1 MTQVEGIV
9 ECGRVAQK
17 KYEQYTQAQVNLVV
31 QAVAWSILEPKRN
44 QELAE
49 LAVRDTGLGDVAD
62 KFKKNFRKTLGLIRD
77 LSTVKTVGVISE
89 DLKTGITEYARP
101 VGVVAA
107 ITPSTNPGATPIN
120 KILNAIKC
128 RNAIV
133 VAPSPKGYSTCA
145 RLLEF
150 AHQQL
155 DLVNAPRDLVQM
167 LPFPISKESTNE
179 LMRLADL
186 VVATG
191 SQANIQTAYSCGT
204 PAFGVGAGNVLAII
218 DEHADLNGAAAKIT
232 QSKIFDNATSCS
244 SENGVVICAH
254 VYHNAIMALEQA
266 GGLMLDTADKKRLEE
281 VMFQGGKLTSTLTAQ
296 YPSVIAERA
305 QLKNPKAKEAKFLM
319 VEEDSFGPSA
329 PFSGEKLSP
338 VLTVWKA
345 ADFKAAQDLVANVY
359 NYQGNGHSVGLH
371 TALNGVVMEKRAA
384 TLAENLKVAR
394 VIVNQAHTIA
404 TGGSFENGL
413 PFSLSMGCG
422 TWGKNNFSDNMTYR
436 HYLNITRVVRPIPE
450 QVPKVEDLLKDYF
463 TRFPQP

>member
-1 MTQVEGIV
+1 MTPVESIV
-9 ECGRVAQK
+9 ERGRIAQQ

-31 QAVAWSILEPKRN
+31 EAVAWAILEPKRN

-49 LAVRDTGLGDVAD
+49 LAVKDTGLGDVAD

-77 LSTVKTVGVISE
+77 LNTAKTVGVISE
-89 DLKTGITEYARP
+89 DLKTGLTEYARP

-128 RNAIV
+128 RNAVV

-150 AHQQL
+150 VHQQL

-167 LPFPISKESTNE
+167 LPFPITKDSTNE

-191 SQANIQTAYSCGT
+191 SQANIRAAYSCGT

-218 DEHADLNGAAAKIT
+218 DEHADLNGAATKIT

-244 SENGVVICAH
+244 SENGVVICAD
-254 VYHNAIMALEQA
+254 VYQNAIMALERA
-266 GGLMLDTADKKRLEE
+266 GGVMLDATDKKRLEE
-281 VMFQGGKLTSTLTAQ
+281 VMFQDGKLTSTLTAQ
-296 YPSVIAERA
+296 YPSVITERA
-305 QLKNPKAKEAKFLM
+305 KLQNPKAKEAKFLM
-319 VEEDSFGPSA
+319 VEEDGFGPSA

-371 TALNGVVMEKRAA
+371 TALSGAVMEKRAA

-450 QVPKVEDLLKDYF
+450 RVPKVEDLLKDYF
-463 TRFPQP
+463 ARFPQA